1 MSRRASWTFF
11 VRVRNL
17 ECQLSAYGVGEL
29 SEQVMNVR
37 AVEPSVSEFVD
48 DGEEE
53 ANRADGLERLGLVET
68 EDTPGGT
75 EEQGGL
81 NAEQWVFLFLESGDD
96 EAIVGPRACGCVGQL
111 GVEGENG
118 ANVGVRASF

>member
-1 MSRRASWTFF
+1 
-11 VRVRNL
+11 
-17 ECQLSAYGVGEL
+17 
-29 SEQVMNVR
+29 MNVR
-37 AVEPSVSEFVD
+37 PVEPGVSEFVD

-81 NAEQWVFLFLESGDD
+81 NAQQWMFLFLESRDD
-96 EAIVGPRACGCVGQL
+96 EAVVGPRPCRGVRQI
-111 GVEGENG
+111 GVERENG
-118 ANVGVRASF
+118 ANVG